1 MNTKSHEY
9 NKLKLKTM
17 SKKIILL
24 STVVLALFT
33 TSCGT
38 SQNTSPET
46 TMANTDIIVTIDAK
60 TFSELSVSQP
70 GTILDVRTP
79 EEWADGTLK
88 DAIKMNYQGDSFETE
103 IESLDKNTPIYVY
116 CKRGG
121 RSSSAA
127 EILKE
132 KGFAKI
138 YNLDGGITS
147 WQENGFEVVK

>member
-1 MNTKSHEY
+1 MSTK
-9 NKLKLKTM
+9 L
-17 SKKIILL
+17 ILI
-24 STVVLALFT
+24 STVVVSLLTA
-33 TSCGT
+33 SCGN
-38 SQNTSPET
+38 SQNTKPET
-46 TMANTDIIVTIDAK
+46 ANTSTEVIVNVDAK
-60 TFSELSVSQP
+60 TFNELSVSQP

-79 EEWADGTLK
+79 EEWAEGTLK